1 MRATLD
7 AFYGQRTQDIDGA
20 PSEVTNRLA
29 RGDFYANAGIP
40 LTADSFFNVAVRA
53 GALNRDDP
61 SVVNPFMLGGF
72 LNLSGLRNGQLTG
85 SYLGFGRAVYYYRI
99 ARVPFIGGNVFAG
112 GSVEAGNTW
121 LQRDTIGAGDLV
133 KAGSVFVAADTFLG
147 PFYLAYGRASGGASS
162 FYIYLGRPQ

>member
-1 MRATLD
+1 M
-7 AFYGQRTQDIDGA
+7 
-20 PSEVTNRLA
+20 
-29 RGDFYANAGIP
+29 
-40 LTADSFFNVAVRA
+40 RA